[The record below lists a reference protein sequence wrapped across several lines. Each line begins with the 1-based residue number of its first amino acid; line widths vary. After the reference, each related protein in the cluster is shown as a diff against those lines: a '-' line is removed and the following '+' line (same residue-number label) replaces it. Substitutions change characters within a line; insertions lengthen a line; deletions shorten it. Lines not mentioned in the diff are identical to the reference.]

1 MSTSCEV
8 DVCAACKLCI
18 YIYTHMCV
26 RVCVCVCVFVVCA
39 QRRIISFTDLVRFH
53 MFPSLL
59 AGSGATRFCTRL
71 GPRKNQLIFFS
82 TAPVTI

>member
-8 DVCAACKLCI
+8 DVCAACKLCVYI
-18 YIYTHMCV
+18 YIHT
-26 RVCVCVCVFVVCA
+26 CVCVCVFVVCA

>member
-8 DVCAACKLCI
+8 DVCAACKLCV
-18 YIYTHMCV
+18 YIYTHM
-26 RVCVCVCVFVVCA
+26 CVCVCVFVVCA